1 MKAKVIIWLCITAI
15 CGMEV
20 FKDIYLSGT
29 IHGNGLL
36 FLLLPILVLIVPK
49 YIYKETISMFQA
61 LKEKPDEEE

>member
-1 MKAKVIIWLCITAI
+1 MKTKVIIWLCITAI
-15 CGMEV
+15 CAMEV
-20 FKDIYLSGT
+20 FKDIYLTGT
-29 IHGNGLL
+29 IHGNGLM